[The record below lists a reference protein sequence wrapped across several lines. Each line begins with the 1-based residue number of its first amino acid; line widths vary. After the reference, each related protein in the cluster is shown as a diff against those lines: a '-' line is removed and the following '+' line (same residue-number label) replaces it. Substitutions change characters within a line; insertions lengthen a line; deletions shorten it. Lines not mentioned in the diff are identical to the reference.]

1 MTAHRAG
8 RPEGARPLGGSDRQV
23 ASGGSPHPTGRPEGA
38 RPLGGGDRQVAS
50 GGSPRR
56 RILGVDPGLRITGF
70 GVVDATGSKLA
81 YVASGVVRTGTGGM
95 PTRLGVI
102 VRDLAH
108 VIAEYAPGEVVVEQ
122 VFVNVN
128 PTSTL
133 ALGQARGAAIAA
145 AVLAGLPV
153 HEYTAGQI
161 KQAVVGGGRA
171 AKSQVQAMV
180 SRLLG
185 LPGLPSPD
193 AADALAAAICHA
205 HATTGVGS
213 IARGTSRVRRGR
225 MLRLPGK

>member
-1 MTAHRAG
+1 MTAHRA
-8 RPEGARPLGGSDRQV
+8 S
-23 ASGGSPHPTGRPEGA
+23 RPEGA

-50 GGSPRR
+50 GGSPHPTGRPAGARPPGGSDRQVASGGSPRR
-56 RILGVDPGLRITGF
+56 RILGIDPGLRITGF
-70 GVVDATGSKLA
+70 GVVDATGGRLA
-81 YVASGVVRTGTGGM
+81 CVASGVVRTGTGGM

-108 VIAEYAPGEVVVEQ
+108 VIAEYAPAEVVVEQ

-213 IARGTSRVRRGR
+213 IARGTSRMRRGR